1 MMTILSPTQ
10 SPSYQQD
17 PRKWF
22 AVVTT
27 PQHEKAAFR
36 HLDFAGIETFLPTY
50 ESSRTWKNRQKVT
63 VELPLFPTYLFVRI
77 DQADRAGVLRTP
89 GVKRLVGNSREP
101 LSLPD
106 REVEFL
112 RTNIMQQ
119 KAEPYAD
126 LIAGQRVR
134 IKSGAMQGLEGW
146 LVRKSSGWRFILTVE
161 LIHQHVAVEVDA
173 STLEPI
179 VD

>member
-1 MMTILSPTQ
+1 MTTLSPTQ

-17 PRKWF
+17 PRKWC

-27 PQHEKAAFR
+27 PQHAKAAFR

-89 GVKRLVGNSREP
+89 GVKRLGGNRRET

-106 REVEFL
+106 P
-112 RTNIMQQ
+112 
-119 KAEPYAD
+119 A
-126 LIAGQRVR
+126 
-134 IKSGAMQGLEGW
+134 
-146 LVRKSSGWRFILTVE
+146 
-161 LIHQHVAVEVDA
+161 VAC
-173 STLEPI
+173 L
-179 VD
+179 